1 MKNTKT
7 FNDFLKESE
16 TVYHSNDFLGMQ
28 AQMANMSREEWIAH
42 YGTSTIGSGIDEKN
56 ADGTVSDD
64 EDEREEELMANVE
77 AAIDDLV
84 YKIKQESND
93 IGGSF
98 RAPGIQYRD
107 EKLLRDKLKKAR
119 ML

>member
-16 TVYHSNDFLGMQ
+16 TVQHDNDFLGMQ

-56 ADGTVSDD
+56 ADGTVSAD
-64 EDEREEELMANVE
+64 EDEREEDLMANVE
-77 AAIDDLV
+77 SAIDELIDM
-84 YKIKQESND
+84 IKEESYD

-98 RAPGIQYRD
+98 RAPGIQYRVT
-107 EKLLRDKLKKAR
+107 KLIKDKLRKAK